1 MLSKGQI
8 KDKTT
13 EITLRRHSYDQLYME
28 LQSLLASP
36 KAAKV
41 HITKL
46 RHDFHD
52 LIGRLREAV
61 RENTE
66 ELERL
71 RLRSDRLKQEGTF
84 FPTQAR
90 TWRARSATSSR

>member
-52 LIGRLREAV
+52 LIAKLREAV

-66 ELERL
+66 EL
-71 RLRSDRLKQEGTF
+71 
-84 FPTQAR
+84 
-90 TWRARSATSSR
+90 